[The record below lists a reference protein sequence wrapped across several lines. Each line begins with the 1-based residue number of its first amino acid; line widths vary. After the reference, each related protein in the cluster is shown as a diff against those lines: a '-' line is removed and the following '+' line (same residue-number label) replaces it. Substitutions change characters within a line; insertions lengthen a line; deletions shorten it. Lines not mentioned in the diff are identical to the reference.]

1 VNGSDARRYPG
12 AGLGLAIT
20 KRVCHLM
27 VGDIWVE
34 SNLEEGTTFTVQL
47 PFK

>member
-1 VNGSDARRYPG
+1 MAQIPAAVLS
-12 AGLGLAIT
+12 LAIT

-27 VGDIWVE
+27 DGDIWVE
-34 SNLEEGTTFTVQL
+34 SNREEGTTFTVQL

>member
-1 VNGSDARRYPG
+1 MNDSDARRYPG

-27 VGDIWVE
+27 DGDIWVE
-34 SNLEEGTTFTVQL
+34 RNLEEGTTFTVQL